1 MIILTQSTTKPKFK
15 EDKKKVAIK
24 SFLYR
29 TPKVEKPIEKISE
42 EQPIKDDVKP
52 KESEQKNQEVP
63 KDKLPKE
70 IKSVNVIAKPAPTLK
85 NENSLSKKLEPS
97 LLPAPVEQSTPQ
109 PQQPP
114 QSPRKKLDSFTQL
127 QRLRSKLNQSA
138 RTPTDN
144 PYQRYKSP
152 SVFNS
157 NPKAVPHSVP
167 LKDEEKEREKSTKN
181 MGGGIAIT
189 KGENGSC
196 EIKQDMSVYG
206 LNEGSSIQ
214 KFSCGETKFDKSF
227 REHMKKVK
235 TKLGK

>member
-52 KESEQKNQEVP
+52 KESEQKSQEVP

-85 NENSLSKKLEPS
+85 NENNLSKKLEPS

-152 SVFNS
+152 SIFNS

-189 KGENGSC
+189 KGENGGC

-206 LNEGSSIQ
+206 LSEGSSTQ
-214 KFSCGETKFDKSF
+214 YFSCGESKFDKSF